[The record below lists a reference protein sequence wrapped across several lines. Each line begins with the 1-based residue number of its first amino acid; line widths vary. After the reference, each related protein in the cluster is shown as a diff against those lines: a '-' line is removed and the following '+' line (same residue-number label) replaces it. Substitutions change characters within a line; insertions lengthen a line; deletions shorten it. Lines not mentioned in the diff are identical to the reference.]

1 MCKRLITLFYLSAVT
16 AKTLM
21 KRGNLITRDSTLFIM
36 AGPCYVR
43 QVVPANHFD
52 VFTIKT
58 LGLKRQRACKAA
70 GFSGYSVQ
78 YQPVRIGNELVIPSR
93 ILNYL
98 TGRFAFAAILPVLV
112 LFSANACTVKHTA
125 IPTGKIPKIDTLA
138 PQEAEFGKQVF
149 EDLCDDHQLDAKTAR
164 YGQLVTIFDHLIQ
177 VAKADH
183 LPWQIH
189 LFQDPNLADVRAVYG
204 NYIFVWSGFLDI
216 AENEGEIAAVVA
228 CEIAHV
234 LARHTYP
241 VEFTMWSD
249 IFFDVAEITTSLAIL
264 SLSQGMVAISGR
276 GWMKW
281 AYVEVADLDPL
292 DREYGESDEREA
304 TMIAMQIL
312 DRSKYTPEAMLT
324 FWQRIQQD
332 ESLQIKVNRLNRELT
347 PRRRTEIIA
356 ETLDELRLKAKPP
369 LPDNS
374 KTGQSSPGP
383 PTLQI
388 QSTSKSIHPSEGS

>member
-1 MCKRLITLFYLSAVT
+1 
-16 AKTLM
+16 
-21 KRGNLITRDSTLFIM
+21 
-36 AGPCYVR
+36 
-43 QVVPANHFD
+43 VPANHFD
-52 VFTIKT
+52 VFTIKK

-112 LFSANACTVKHTA
+112 LFSVTACTVKHPA
-125 IPTGKIPKIDTLA
+125 IPTDKIPKIDTLA
-138 PQEAEFGKQVF
+138 PREAEFGKQVF
-149 EDLCDDHQLDAKTAR
+149 EDLCDDHQLDARTAR
-164 YGQLVTIFDHLIQ
+164 YSQLVTIFDHLIQ

-241 VEFTMWSD
+241 VEFTLWSD
-249 IFFDVAEITTSLAIL
+249 IFFDVAEITTSLAIM
-264 SLSQGMVAISGR
+264 SLSQGMVAIGGR

-292 DREYGESDEREA
+292 DREYSETDEREA

-347 PRRRTEIIA
+347 PRRRTEIIS

-374 KTGQSSPGP
+374 KTGQRSPDP
-383 PTLQI
+383 PTPQI